1 VTTLESTPAAVRT
14 LDQTDFGG
22 LTISYDES
30 VLPPRRWTS
39 MQSIWAAGLLRNSP
53 PGRLLELCAGAGQIG
68 LLAVAME
75 PRELLMVDLN
85 PRACEIA
92 RSNAAANGLV
102 APVDV
107 RHGDLQD
114 VIRADEKFVG
124 VIADPP
130 WVPSAQTGR
139 FPADPLHAIDGGHDG
154 LDVVRSCLQVISR
167 HLAVGGWALLQLG
180 TEAQAAAVTEWS
192 LAKGLGL
199 EVCETRVYPE
209 RGVLVR
215 LALTG

>member
-1 VTTLESTPAAVRT
+1 MCTLESSPGRT
-14 LDQTDFGG
+14 LAQLDFGG
-22 LTISYDES
+22 LTITYDDS
-30 VLPPRRWTS
+30 VLTPRRWTS
-39 MQSIWAAGLLRNSP
+39 MQSIWAAGLLRTSP
-53 PGRLLELCAGAGQIG
+53 PGRILELCAGAGQIG
-68 LLAVAME
+68 LLTVAME

-85 PRACEIA
+85 PAACEIA
-92 RSNAAANGLV
+92 RSNAAANGLL

-114 VIRADEKFVG
+114 VIRADEQFVG

-130 WVPSAQTGR
+130 WVPTAQTGR
-139 FPADPLHAIDGGHDG
+139 FPDDPLHAIDGGGDG

-167 HLAVGGWALLQLG
+167 HLAIGGWAVLQLG
-180 TEAQAAAVTEWS
+180 TEAQADAVAEWI
-192 LAKGLGL
+192 LAEGLGL

-215 LALTG
+215 LAATG

>member
-75 PRELLMVDLN
+75 PRELVMVDLN

>member
-1 VTTLESTPAAVRT
+1 VSTLESSPAGTRR
-14 LDQTDFGG
+14 LDQIDFGG
-22 LTISYDES
+22 LVISYDES

-68 LLAVAME
+68 LLTVAME
-75 PRELLMVDLN
+75 PRQLLMVDLN

-114 VIRADEKFVG
+114 VIRADEQFVG

-139 FPADPLHAIDGGHDG
+139 FPGDPLHTIDGGHDG
-154 LDVVRSCLQVISR
+154 LDVVRACLQVISR

-180 TEAQAAAVTEWS
+180 TEAQAATVAEWS
-192 LAKGLGL
+192 LAERLGL

-215 LALTG
+215 LAATG

>member
-1 VTTLESTPAAVRT
+1 MSTLESSPAAVET
-14 LDQTDFGG
+14 LDQIDFGG
-22 LTISYDES
+22 LTISYDEA
-30 VLPPRRWTS
+30 VLAPRRWTS
-39 MQSIWAAGLLRNSP
+39 MQSIWAAGLLRSSP

-68 LLAVAME
+68 LLTVAME

-124 VIADPP
+124 AIADPP
-130 WVPSAQTGR
+130 WVPSAETGR

-154 LDVVRSCLQVISR
+154 LDVVRSCLQVMSR

-180 TEAQAAAVTEWS
+180 TEDQAAAVTEWS

>member
-1 VTTLESTPAAVRT
+1 MSTLESSPGRT
-14 LDQTDFGG
+14 LAQLDFGG
-22 LTISYDES
+22 LTITYDDS
-30 VLPPRRWTS
+30 VLTPRRWTS
-39 MQSIWAAGLLRNSP
+39 MQSIWAAGLLRTSP
-53 PGRLLELCAGAGQIG
+53 PGRILELCAGAGQIG
-68 LLAVAME
+68 LLTVAME

-85 PRACEIA
+85 PAACEIA
-92 RSNAAANGLV
+92 RSNAAANGLL

-114 VIRADEKFVG
+114 VIRADEQFVG

-130 WVPSAQTGR
+130 WVPTAQTGR
-139 FPADPLHAIDGGHDG
+139 FPDDPLHAIDGGGDG

-167 HLAVGGWALLQLG
+167 HLAIGGWAVLQLG
-180 TEAQAAAVTEWS
+180 TEAQADAVAEWI
-192 LAKGLGL
+192 LAEELGL

-215 LALTG
+215 LAATG

>member
-1 VTTLESTPAAVRT
+1 MSPLESSPAASRT
-14 LDQTDFGG
+14 FGQIDFGG
-22 LTISYDES
+22 LTISYDAT

-53 PGRLLELCAGAGQIG
+53 PGKLLELCAGAGQIG
-68 LLAVAME
+68 LLTVAME
-75 PRELLMVDLN
+75 PRPLLMVDLN
-85 PRACEIA
+85 PQACEIA

-114 VIRADEKFVG
+114 VIRADEQFVG

-130 WVPSAQTGR
+130 WVPSAETGR
-139 FPADPLHAIDGGHDG
+139 YPGDPLHAIDGGHDG
-154 LDVVRSCLQVISR
+154 LDVVRSCLRVISR
-167 HLAVGGWALLQLG
+167 HLTVGGWALLQLG
-180 TEAQAAAVTEWS
+180 TEAQAAAVAEWS
-192 LAKGLGL
+192 LAEGLGL
-199 EVCETRVYPE
+199 AVCETRVYPE

-215 LALTG
+215 LAATG

>member
-1 VTTLESTPAAVRT
+1 MSTLESSPGRT
-14 LDQTDFGG
+14 LAQLDFGG
-22 LTISYDES
+22 LTITYDDS
-30 VLPPRRWTS
+30 VLTPRRWTS
-39 MQSIWAAGLLRNSP
+39 MQSIWAAGLLRTSP
-53 PGRLLELCAGAGQIG
+53 PGRILELCAGAGQIG
-68 LLAVAME
+68 LLTVAME

-85 PRACEIA
+85 PAACEIA
-92 RSNAAANGLV
+92 RSNAAANGLL

-114 VIRADEKFVG
+114 VIRADEQFVG

-130 WVPSAQTGR
+130 WVPTAQTGR
-139 FPADPLHAIDGGHDG
+139 FPDDPLHAIDGGGDG

-167 HLAVGGWALLQLG
+167 HLAIGGWAVLQLG
-180 TEAQAAAVTEWS
+180 TEAQADAVAEWII
-192 LAKGLGL
+192 AEELGI

-215 LALTG
+215 LAATG